1 MAFGGQRPELRDP
14 KLSKLYADQKR
25 ERIMRRQTL
34 SDDVYFLVTAG
45 LRLPLRLGRWV
56 VRRAGG

>member
-1 MAFGGQRPELRDP
+1 MVFGGHRPELRDP
-14 KLSKLYADQKR
+14 ELGKLYAEHKR
-25 ERIMRRQTL
+25 ERIMRRETL
-34 SDDVYFLVTAG
+34 WGDVYFLVTAG